1 MQLLTSKTGNRVKIF
16 AKSVEESAL
25 LQIRELAGFDAYK
38 DSVIRIM
45 PDCHAGIGC
54 TIGTTMTISDKIT
67 PNLVG
72 VDIGCGMLTIKL
84 KEKSIDFDDLDRIIR
99 NKTPSGKAIHKRP
112 KAEFDFSE
120 LRCKNEV
127 NIDRALKSLGTLGGG
142 NHFIEID
149 KNSSGEL
156 FLIIH
161 SGSRHIGNETA
172 RLYQR
177 KATDRS
183 GSQKE
188 IKKLIKQLKK
198 QNRQQEIQKVLEE
211 LKSAP
216 AADINK
222 NLAYLEGGLFNDYMN
237 DMKIMQRYA
246 SVNRRTIA
254 DIILHNAGLTEESSF
269 ETIHN
274 YIDFN
279 RMILRKGAVS
289 AEKGEKLLIPM
300 NMRDGALICTG
311 KGNPDWNYSAPHGAG
326 RLMTRT
332 EAKNKLSIDEFKKQ
346 MQGIYTTSVSKSTI
360 DEAPGAYKPMEEI
373 MEMISD
379 TVDIIDILKPVYNF
393 KAP

>member
-1 MQLLTSKTGNRVKIF
+1 
-16 AKSVEESAL
+16 
-25 LQIRELAGFDAYK
+25 
-38 DSVIRIM
+38 
-45 PDCHAGIGC
+45 
-54 TIGTTMTISDKIT
+54 
-67 PNLVG
+67 
-72 VDIGCGMLTIKL
+72 
-84 KEKSIDFDDLDRIIR
+84 
-99 NKTPSGKAIHKRP
+99 
-112 KAEFDFSE
+112 
-120 LRCKNEV
+120 V
-127 NIDRALKSLGTLGGG
+127 NINRALKSLGTLGGG
-142 NHFIEID
+142 HHFIEID

-161 SGSRHIGNETA
+161 SGSRPIGNETA

-177 KATDRS
+177 KATDRH

-198 QNRQQEIQKVLEE
+198 QNRQQEIQKALEE

-216 AADINK
+216 AAGINK

-254 DIILHNAGLTEESSF
+254 DILLRNAGLTEESSF

-326 RLMTRT
+326 RLMSRT

-379 TVDIIDILKPVYNF
+379 TVDVIDILKPVYNF